1 MRRTVKMSALV
12 NKQLSARILCALL
25 LGSAWSVGTYTVGA
39 ADAAGVTTQTGATM
53 AVATTGAQSSA
64 TQTAQ
69 SSDDIYDLG
78 EVIVTH
84 ATPAPAVEETSS
96 EDPVYAGGQVA
107 RKSSIGVLGKKDFM
121 EVPFNVI
128 SISEETMAN
137 QQSSNIIDVLAND
150 PSVTDLTLSGAS
162 NAWSIR
168 GFKTTQ
174 QDVQLNGIY
183 GIAPRYYTGVEYL
196 ENVEILKGPSAM
208 LSGMAPND
216 TVGGVVN
223 YVTKHAGDEPKNTV
237 TLTYGEGH
245 QFTQQLDM
253 SRRFKDG
260 KYGVR
265 LNVLNRGSQ
274 EDAYSN
280 ESNSANSVFMG
291 LDAKGDRWRTSL
303 DMGYIYNDIENP
315 QYQVTMSQSIAN
327 KLTAL
332 PSVSDSATFGAPDT
346 YRRITEKFALWKGE
360 YDINEDWTAWAAF
373 GMRNTSQDGLS
384 NRFLMNNVNGNAKV
398 SYVHNRQINKAIS
411 SEFGVRGHLQTGSLS
426 HEVSIAASQ
435 VRYKVYEDKPTVSD
449 TYTTNIYSPVWQ
461 SFTDGSYG
469 PYLIRDNRIQQSLG
483 VNDIISTADN
493 RWNFILGGRIQQV
506 KDTSYSYSGS
516 TLKSTTTY
524 DETAFTP
531 TFGIVHKLNDRVSV
545 YANYAQGLS
554 LGDTAP
560 SGTENAGETFAPY
573 KTTQYEV
580 GAKFDFGK
588 IATTISAFTMKNP
601 SFITTDDNYYAL
613 AGEQRNRGIELSV
626 FGEPREGTRILG
638 GITFMDA
645 KYITL
650 ASTYAGYEGNQAT
663 GVPRWSGVI
672 GVEQDIKS
680 VEGLSVNTRLTY
692 NGKAYVNMANTLA
705 TSPWV
710 RWDLGAR
717 YKFTWDKT
725 PLTVRANVYNVL
737 DTVKWH
743 ALQGSTTNAIYLG
756 KGRTFTL
763 SISADF

>member
-1 MRRTVKMSALV
+1 MKTNGVRVKKGQAVLAGRVLGALV
-12 NKQLSARILCALL
+12 
-25 LGSAWSVGTYTVGA
+25 LGGLWTV
-39 ADAAGVTTQTGATM
+39 AAGNQVEAARDYSNLQ
-53 AVATTGAQSSA
+53 
-64 TQTAQ
+64 
-69 SSDDIYDLG
+69 DLG
-78 EVIVTH
+78 KVTL
-84 ATPAPAVEETSS
+84 VEEKKEPVVEQAEPETAS
-96 EDPVYAGGQVA
+96 EDTYAGGQVS

-128 SISEETMAN
+128 SISEETMQN
-137 QQSSNIIDVLAND
+137 QQASNIIDVVAND

-183 GIAPRYYTGVEYL
+183 GVAPRYYTGIEYL

-216 TVGGVVN
+216 TVGGVIN

-253 SRRFKDG
+253 SRRFNDG

-265 LNVLNRGSQ
+265 LNILNRGSQ
-274 EDAYSN
+274 EDAYKN
-280 ESNSANSVFMG
+280 ESNSANTVFMG
-291 LDAKGDRWRTSL
+291 FDAKGERWRTSL

-315 QYQVTMSQSIAN
+315 QYQVTMSQATAN

-332 PSVSDSATFGAPDT
+332 PSVSDDATFGAPDT
-346 YRRITEKFALWKGE
+346 YRRVTEKFALWKGE
-360 YDINEDWTAWAAF
+360 YDLNDDWTAWAAF

-384 NRFLMNNVNGNAKV
+384 NRFLLNNVNGNARV

-435 VRYKVYEDKPTVSD
+435 VRYKVYEDKPSVTP
-449 TYTTNIYSPVWQ
+449 TYTTNVYSPSWQ
-461 SFTDGSYG
+461 TYTDGSYG
-469 PYLIRDNRIQQSLG
+469 PYLIRDNRVQQSVG
-483 VNDIISTADN
+483 INDIISTADN

-516 TLKSTTTY
+516 TLKSTNRY

-531 TFGIVHKLNDRVSV
+531 TFGIVHKVTDRMSF

-554 LGDTAP
+554 LGETAP
-560 SGTENAGETFAPY
+560 DGTENAGETFAPY

-580 GAKFDFGK
+580 GAKLDFGK

-601 SFITTDDNYYAL
+601 SFITTDDNYYSL
-613 AGEQRNRGIELSV
+613 AGEQRNRGVELSV

-650 ASTYAGYEGNQAT
+650 ASSYAGYEGNQAT

-692 NGKAYVNMANTLA
+692 NGKAYVNMANTLS

-763 SISADF
+763 SVSADF

>member
-1 MRRTVKMSALV
+1 MKESCVNEKQRKAVLASRVLGALV
-12 NKQLSARILCALL
+12 
-25 LGSAWSVGTYTVGA
+25 LGGLWSV
-39 ADAAGVTTQTGATM
+39 
-53 AVATTGAQSSA
+53 SA
-64 TQTAQ
+64 FTNPVEARDY
-69 SSDDIYDLG
+69 SDLQDLG
-78 EVIVTH
+78 KVTL
-84 ATPAPAVEETSS
+84 VEEKKEPVVAEPVVT
-96 EDPVYAGGQVA
+96 EEPVYAGGQVA
-107 RKSSIGVLGKKDFM
+107 RQSTIGMLGKKDFLD
-121 EVPFNVI
+121 VPFNVT
-128 SISEETMAN
+128 SITEETIAN
-137 QQSSNIIDVLAND
+137 QQATSIIDVTAND

-183 GIAPRYYTGVEYL
+183 GVAPRYYTGVEYL

-216 TVGGVVN
+216 TVGGVIN
-223 YVTKHAGDEPKNTV
+223 YVTKHAGPEDKNTV

-253 SRRFKDG
+253 SRRFNDG
-260 KYGVR
+260 KYGVH
-265 LNVLNRGSQ
+265 LNVLNRGAQ
-274 EDAYSN
+274 EDAYKG
-280 ESNSANSVFMG
+280 ESNSANTVTLG
-291 LDAKGDRWRTSL
+291 LDAKGERWRSSL
-303 DMGYIYNDIENP
+303 DMGYIYNDIEDP
-315 QYQVTMSQSIAN
+315 QYQVTMAQSTAN
-327 KLTAL
+327 KLTSL
-332 PSVSDSATFGAPDT
+332 PSVADDAKFGAPGT
-346 YRRITEKFALWKGE
+346 YRTLTEKFFLWKGE
-360 YDINEDWTAWAAF
+360 YDLNDNWTAWAAF

-384 NRFLMNNVNGNAKV
+384 NRFLLNNVNGNAKV

-411 SEFGVRGHLQTGSLS
+411 SEVGVRGHVKTGSLD
-426 HEVSIAASQ
+426 HELSIAASQ
-435 VRYKVYEDKPTVSD
+435 VRYKVLEDKPTVSD
-449 TYTTNIYSPVWQ
+449 TYTTSVYNPKWQ

-469 PYLIRDNRIQQSLG
+469 PYLIRDNRIQQSIG
-483 VNDIISTADN
+483 INDIITTADKK
-493 RWNFILGGRIQQV
+493 WNFIVGGRVQNV
-506 KDTSYSYSGS
+506 KDTSYSYSG
-516 TLKSTTTY
+516 TKVKSTTTY

-531 TFGIVHKLNDRVSV
+531 TFGIVHKLNDRTSL
-545 YANYAQGLS
+545 YANYAQALS

-560 SGTENAGETFAPY
+560 SGTENSGEVFAPY
-573 KTTQYEV
+573 KTKQYEV

-638 GITFMDA
+638 GVTFLDA

-650 ASTYAGYEGNQAT
+650 ASTYANYEGNQAT
-663 GVPRWSGVI
+663 GVPRWSGAI

-692 NGKAYVNMANTLA
+692 NGKAYVNMANTLS

-717 YKFTWDKT
+717 YKFNWNQT

-737 DTVKWH
+737 DTVKWR

-763 SISADF
+763 SVSADF

>member
-1 MRRTVKMSALV
+1 MNHNMSKAAWRSKRLKAQIMCALV
-12 NKQLSARILCALL
+12 
-25 LGSAWSVGTYTVGA
+25 LGGVWTVVAWGAPVQA
-39 ADAAGVTTQTGATM
+39 AD
-53 AVATTGAQSSA
+53 
-64 TQTAQ
+64 
-69 SSDDIYDLG
+69 DDVYDLG
-78 EVIVTH
+78 EVIVTAAQPQKAA
-84 ATPAPAVEETSS
+84 ATDDVAK
-96 EDPVYAGGQVA
+96 EDTVYAGGQVA
-107 RKSSIGVLGKKDFM
+107 RGSTIGMLGKKDFLD
-121 EVPFNVI
+121 VPFNI
-128 SISEETMAN
+128 TSITEETIQN
-137 QQSSNIIDVLAND
+137 QQASNIIDVTAND

-216 TVGGVVN
+216 TVGGVIN
-223 YVTKHAGDEPKNTV
+223 YVTKHAGPEDKNTV

-253 SRRFKDG
+253 SRRFNDG

-265 LNVLNRGSQ
+265 LNVLNRGAQ
-274 EDAYSN
+274 EDAYKG
-280 ESNSANSVFMG
+280 ESNSANTVTLG
-291 LDAKGDRWRTSL
+291 LDAKGDRWRSSL
-303 DMGYIYNDIENP
+303 DLGYIYNDIEDP
-315 QYQVTMSQSIAN
+315 QYQVTMSQSTAN

-332 PSVSDSATFGAPDT
+332 PSVADDAKFGAPGT
-346 YRRITEKFALWKGE
+346 YRTLTEKYFLWKGE
-360 YDINEDWTAWAAF
+360 YDLNDNWSAWAAF

-384 NRFLMNNVNGNAKV
+384 NRFLLNKVNGNAKV

-411 SEFGVRGHLQTGSLS
+411 SEVGVRGHVQTGSLD
-426 HEVSIAASQ
+426 HEISVAASQ
-435 VRYKVYEDKPTVSD
+435 VRYKVFEDKPTVSD
-449 TYTTNIYSPVWQ
+449 TYTTSVYSPVWQ
-461 SFTDGSYG
+461 SFTDGSFG
-469 PYLIRDNRIQQSLG
+469 PYLIRDNRVQQSIG
-483 VNDIISTADN
+483 INDIISTADKK
-493 RWNFILGGRIQQV
+493 WNFIIGGRIQNV
-506 KDTSYSYSGS
+506 KDTSYSYTG
-516 TLKSTTTY
+516 TKVKSTTTY

-531 TFGIVHKLNDRVSV
+531 TFGIVHKLNDRTSL
-545 YANYAQGLS
+545 YANYAQALS

-560 SGTENAGETFAPY
+560 SGTENSGEVFAPY
-573 KTTQYEV
+573 KTKQYEV

-588 IATTISAFTMKNP
+588 IATTISAFTMDNP

-613 AGEQRNRGIELSV
+613 AGKQRNRGIELSV

-645 KYITL
+645 KYRTL
-650 ASTYAGYEGNQAT
+650 ASTYANYEGNQAT
-663 GVPRWSGVI
+663 GVPRWSAVVGVD
-672 GVEQDIKS
+672 QDIKS

-692 NGKAYVNMANTLA
+692 NGSAYVNMANTLS
-705 TSPWV
+705 TSAWV

-717 YKFTWDKT
+717 YKFNWNHT

-737 DTVKWH
+737 DTVKWR

-763 SISADF
+763 SVSADF